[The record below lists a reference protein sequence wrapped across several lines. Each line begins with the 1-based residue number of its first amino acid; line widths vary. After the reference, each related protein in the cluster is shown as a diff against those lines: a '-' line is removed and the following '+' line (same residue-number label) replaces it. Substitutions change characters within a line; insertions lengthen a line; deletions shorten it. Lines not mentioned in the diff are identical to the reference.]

1 MTQFSAD
8 TPPVA
13 MSDYCEHNEDLGNVG
28 DVYDENRPRW
38 VSSLRD
44 KPMDNKPAWNVATK
58 VNSPAIRTYAEGGSL
73 ATSRY
78 RPRDPCAKKQ

>member
-1 MTQFSAD
+1 
-8 TPPVA
+8 
-13 MSDYCEHNEDLGNVG
+13 MSEYCELNEDLGTVG

-38 VSSLRD
+38 MSSLRD
-44 KPMDNKPAWNVATK
+44 KPIDNKPAWNVATK
-58 VNSPAIRTYAEGGSL
+58 VNSPGIRTYAEGGSL